1 VTLRLDAASILG
13 EDGPLTAQVSGFK
26 VRRSQ
31 QEMAAAIEDAL
42 KYKGTL
48 VAESGTGTGKTF
60 AYLVPVVQSGQKV
73 LISTGTRHLQ
83 DQLFHRDIPTVT
95 RALSASISCTMLK
108 GRSNYLCIDRLQ
120 RSREGSVRNG
130 DVIMRDLERVFRWS
144 VRTSNGDI
152 ADLPEV
158 GENSQVWPMVTST
171 VDNCL
176 GSKCTHFDDC
186 HLNRA
191 RKRAQECDLV
201 VINHHLYFAD
211 AALRE
216 DGFGKLLPEPD
227 AIIFDEAHQI
237 PDIASNF
244 LGSTLGGHQ
253 LVDLASDTR
262 LAELSEKSLIDGLVD
277 AAEALQRL
285 AGDFRAEMGNREQR
299 VGWSDIL
306 REKPGLDKKL
316 ENLRDG
322 LNTLS
327 DKLERAAPAGELLG
341 RCQERSLL
349 LIQRCER
356 ILDDD
361 VTNRIRWLDITRR
374 SFRLNE
380 TPLRVGSVLGSMM
393 TGNTRA
399 RVFTSATLSVDGD
412 FSHYLEQVGLGEVD
426 TRTWDSPF
434 DFNNQAILYLPEGMP
449 DPRDSGYPEALL
461 KQALPLLRATFGR
474 AFFLFTSY
482 RVMSEVHERLESM
495 DEFELLLQG
504 TRTKQELL
512 EQFASGENVVLL
524 GTMSFWEG
532 VDVRGKALSLVIIDK
547 LPFESPSDPVL
558 RARLQSIEEEG
569 GNPFMDYQ
577 LPRAVIT
584 LRQGAG
590 RLIRD
595 NDDVGVLM
603 VCDPRLK
610 RSRYGRRF
618 LNSLP
623 PMLQTSDIHLVKA
636 FIEGWEG
643 GGKNPG

>member
-1 VTLRLDAASILG
+1 
-13 EDGPLTAQVSGFK
+13 
-26 VRRSQ
+26 
-31 QEMAAAIEDAL
+31 
-42 KYKGTL
+42 
-48 VAESGTGTGKTF
+48 
-60 AYLVPVVQSGQKV
+60 
-73 LISTGTRHLQ
+73 
-83 DQLFHRDIPTVT
+83 
-95 RALSASISCTMLK
+95 
-108 GRSNYLCIDRLQ
+108 
-120 RSREGSVRNG
+120 
-130 DVIMRDLERVFRWS
+130 
-144 VRTSNGDI
+144 
-152 ADLPEV
+152 
-158 GENSQVWPMVTST
+158 
-171 VDNCL
+171 
-176 GSKCTHFDDC
+176 
-186 HLNRA
+186 
-191 RKRAQECDLV
+191 
-201 VINHHLYFAD
+201 
-211 AALRE
+211 
-216 DGFGKLLPEPD
+216 
-227 AIIFDEAHQI
+227 
-237 PDIASNF
+237 
-244 LGSTLGGHQ
+244 
-253 LVDLASDTR
+253 
-262 LAELSEKSLIDGLVD
+262 
-277 AAEALQRL
+277 
-285 AGDFRAEMGNREQR
+285 
-299 VGWSDIL
+299 
-306 REKPGLDKKL
+306 
-316 ENLRDG
+316 
-322 LNTLS
+322 
-327 DKLERAAPAGELLG
+327 
-341 RCQERSLL
+341 
-349 LIQRCER
+349 
-356 ILDDD
+356 
-361 VTNRIRWLDITRR
+361 
-374 SFRLNE
+374 
-380 TPLRVGSVLGSMM
+380 
-393 TGNTRA
+393 
-399 RVFTSATLSVDGD
+399 VDGD